1 MTSMWMFFLVSI
13 FFGFAPFSALK
24 FVMKE
29 CMYYCIALIRKL
41 WMIMIEWSS
50 ESEFVITLVYFPVSL
65 TPYGVS
71 YYSGVPNNRAGTIIR
86 TVQNRTWRHVYCAPI
101 RSLFTIKFPCR
112 DMVWTLCKLADAA
125 VSRISMRRQ

>member
-1 MTSMWMFFLVSI
+1 MYPTDDREIAIPLSHGTVWTTDEGEALARDFHVDVLLFSQH

-71 YYSGVPNNRAGTIIR
+71 Y
-86 TVQNRTWRHVYCAPI
+86 
-101 RSLFTIKFPCR
+101 
-112 DMVWTLCKLADAA
+112 
-125 VSRISMRRQ
+125 